1 MAFDFASLEPH
12 IHQILSAPGTDL
24 STISAKRV
32 RRRLLELNPS
42 LTADFFKENR
52 DDVDAVISSV
62 FEKVSGD
69 QGGDTASDGVE
80 PAAEKDPKSRK
91 RKQEDD
97 DDAADDDDGD
107 VTEGSSP
114 PAKKSKKA
122 SKNGRGLSDAE
133 LARKLSSEINSHS
146 TRTGAKGRGSTAS
159 GKKGSRAKKSAAT
172 VDSDEDS
179 DVDSTK
185 RIRRKKSTA
194 KTTSSTGAKGGFAKE
209 FALRYLFFLITLGC
223 WHLSPYTAN
232 R

>member
-32 RRRLLELNPS
+32 RRQLLELDPS
-42 LTADFFKENR
+42 LTADFLKDNK

-62 FEKVSGD
+62 FEKVSGG
-69 QGGDTASDGVE
+69 QGEDTASDGVE
-80 PAAEKDPKSRK
+80 PVAEKDSKSRK
-91 RKQEDD
+91 RKQDD
-97 DDAADDDDGD
+97 DEDAADDEDGN

-122 SKNGRGLSDAE
+122 SKNGRELSDAE

-159 GKKGSRAKKSAAT
+159 GKKSSRAKKSAAT
-172 VDSDEDS
+172 VDSEEDS
-179 DVDSTK
+179 DVGSTK
-185 RIRRKKSTA
+185 RTRRKKST
-194 KTTSSTGAKGGFAKE
+194 TTTSTGAKGGFAKE
-209 FALRYLFFLITLGC
+209 FALRYPLFP
-223 WHLSPYTAN
+223 H
-232 R
+232 

>member
-32 RRRLLELNPS
+32 RRRLLELDPS

-52 DDVDAVISSV
+52 DDVDAVIASV
-62 FEKVSGD
+62 FEKVSE
-69 QGGDTASDGVE
+69 DTASDGVE

-209 FALRYLFFLITLGC
+209 FALRYLFSLL
-223 WHLSPYTAN
+223 P
-232 R
+232 

>member
-32 RRRLLELNPS
+32 RRRLLELDPS
-42 LTADFFKENR
+42 LTAEFLKENK

-62 FEKVSGD
+62 FENVSGGL
-69 QGGDTASDGVE
+69 GGDTASDSVE
-80 PAAEKDPKSRK
+80 PAAEKEPKSRK

-97 DDAADDDDGD
+97 EDAADDDGD

-114 PAKKSKKA
+114 PAKKFKKA
-122 SKNGRGLSDAE
+122 SKNGRVLSDAE
-133 LARKLSSEINSHS
+133 LARKLSSEINSRS

-179 DVDSTK
+179 DVGTTK
-185 RIRRKKSTA
+185 RTRRKKSTA
-194 KTTSSTGAKGGFAKE
+194 TTARPSTGAKGGFAKE
-209 FALRYLFFLITLGC
+209 FALRYRFF
-223 WHLSPYTAN
+223 P

>member
-32 RRRLLELNPS
+32 RRQLLELDPS
-42 LTADFFKENR
+42 LTADFLKDNK

-62 FEKVSGD
+62 FEKVSGG
-69 QGGDTASDGVE
+69 QGEDTASDGVE
-80 PAAEKDPKSRK
+80 PVAEKDSKSRK
-91 RKQEDD
+91 RKQDVDE
-97 DDAADDDDGD
+97 DAADDEDGN

-122 SKNGRGLSDAE
+122 SKNGRELSDAE

-159 GKKGSRAKKSAAT
+159 GKKSSRAKKSAAT
-172 VDSDEDS
+172 VDSEEDS
-179 DVDSTK
+179 DVGSTK
-185 RIRRKKSTA
+185 RTRRKKST
-194 KTTSSTGAKGGFAKE
+194 TTTSTGAKGGFAKE
-209 FALRYLFFLITLGC
+209 FALRYPLFP
-223 WHLSPYTAN
+223 H
-232 R
+232 